1 MFKRKSYIGLFIIIL
16 IFSLWFIPRINNRVN
31 DDRVSDSSRT
41 KEISQSSKLSFINL
55 NGESR
60 KVPEFV
66 FQNQDNRY
74 VTNEDFSGKVY
85 VAEFFFTSCPSI
97 CIEMNQNMK
106 VLDEL
111 YGNRDD
117 FGIASF
123 TIDPENDTPTTLKKY
138 SELIDVKSKNWH
150 FLTGDKKDIYEL
162 SNNGF
167 NIFSSINEAVDGG
180 FEHQGFFA
188 LIDKNGYIRSR
199 VNDYGTPLVYYSGI
213 TNVNES
219 VQGID
224 MIKEDIEKLL
234 KEDYGK
240 K

>member
-1 MFKRKSYIGLFIIIL
+1 MFKKKSYIGLFIIII
-16 IFSLWFIPRINNRVN
+16 IFSFWFIPRINNRVN
-31 DDRVSDSSRT
+31 DNKVSDSSRT

-106 VLDEL
+106 ILDEEF
-111 YGNRDD
+111 GDRDD

-123 TIDPENDTPTTLKKY
+123 TIDPVNDTPVVLKEY
-138 SELIDVKSKNWH
+138 AERLNVKSQNWH
-150 FLTGDKKDIYEL
+150 FLTGKIDDVYEL
-162 SNNGF
+162 SNSGF
-167 NIFSSINEAVDGG
+167 NIFAGVNPAVAGG

-199 VNDYGTPLVYYSGI
+199 IDSNGNPIVYYLGI
-213 TNVNES
+213 ENPS
-219 VQGID
+219 ADKQGID
-224 MIKEDIEKLL
+224 MIKEDIRKLL
-234 KEDYGK
+234 KNG
-240 K
+240 

>member
-1 MFKRKSYIGLFIIIL
+1 MFKKKSYIGLFIIIL
-16 IFSLWFIPRINNRVN
+16 IFSFWFIPRINNRVN
-31 DDRVSDSSRT
+31 DNRVSESIRT
-41 KEISQSSKLSFINL
+41 KEISQSSKLSFIKL

-106 VLDEL
+106 TLDEEF
-111 YGNRDD
+111 GDRDD

-123 TIDPENDTPTTLKKY
+123 TIDPVNDTPVVLKEY
-138 SELIDVKSKNWH
+138 AERINVKSQNWH
-150 FLTGDKKDIYEL
+150 FLTGKIDDVYEL
-162 SNNGF
+162 SNSGF
-167 NIFSSINEAVDGG
+167 NIFAGVNPAVAGG

-199 VNDYGTPLVYYSGI
+199 RDSNGNPIVYYLGI
-213 TNVNES
+213 ENPS
-219 VQGID
+219 VDEQGID
-224 MIKEDIEKLL
+224 MIKEDIKKLL
-234 KEDYGK
+234 KNG
-240 K
+240 

>member
-1 MFKRKSYIGLFIIIL
+1 MFKRKSYIGLFIII
-16 IFSLWFIPRINNRVN
+16 IVFSFWFIPRINNRVN
-31 DDRVSDSSRT
+31 DNTVSDSSRT

-106 VLDEL
+106 ILDEEF
-111 YGNRDD
+111 GDRDD

-123 TIDPENDTPTTLKKY
+123 TIDPVNDTPVVLKEY
-138 SELIDVKSKNWH
+138 AERLNVKSQNWH
-150 FLTGDKKDIYEL
+150 FLTGKIDDVYEL
-162 SNNGF
+162 SNSGF
-167 NIFSSINEAVDGG
+167 NIFAGVNPAVAGG

-199 VNDYGTPLVYYSGI
+199 RDSNGNPIVYYLAI
-213 TNVNES
+213 ENPS
-219 VQGID
+219 VDKQGID
-224 MIKEDIEKLL
+224 MIKEDIRKLL
-234 KEDYGK
+234 KNG
-240 K
+240 